1 MNDNTA
7 PKNLGERLEDA
18 STLLKYKV
26 RSDLFPGNVL
36 CAAEI
41 AIIDGRVFFTDP
53 ILQVEY
59 DIPYSSCAI
68 STIAPGDKIPDP
80 VADSGDWV
88 ASGRYLIRC
97 VTNPHELF
105 ETETYKV
112 QGDRIKFIA
121 LGTGRAVNI
130 PLALTSIISK

>member
-1 MNDNTA
+1 MDNNTA
-7 PKNLGERLEDA
+7 TKNLGERLEDA
-18 STLLKYKV
+18 SALLKYKV

-36 CAAEI
+36 CTNEI

-59 DIPYSSCAI
+59 DIPYVTCAI
-68 STIAPGDKIPDP
+68 STIAPGDKIPGP
-80 VADSGDWV
+80 VEDSGDWV
-88 ASGRYLIRC
+88 ASGRYLIKC

-105 ETETYKV
+105 EAETYKV

-121 LGTGRAVNI
+121 LGTGRPVNL
-130 PLALTSIISK
+130 PVALTSIKCK